1 MGAFTGEAALPLH
14 TGSGLPTPWS
24 SILCMWH
31 PSSLAHSSQM
41 SWGRLPGLIPNSWE
55 RQSTATSSSQVT
67 TSGQSTEGITV
78 KSCPTQLEGHLWK
91 GGGRF
96 QRKEVVWWL

>member
-91 GGGRF
+91 WGGRF